1 MSDNMKKEASALR
14 THNLFLSGEICCI
27 NIFTFSVVVQS
38 CGGWNCNSTTKLA
51 AVLLAPTWQPSGY
64 PLKNTKYAEV

>member
-1 MSDNMKKEASALR
+1 MSDNMKKEATALR

-27 NIFTFSVVVQS
+27 NIFTFSLVVHS
-38 CGGWNCNSTTKLA
+38 CGWNYSSTTKSA